1 MADDQEHNTNLAE
14 VDEEDEVYQGGKRR
28 APVGKKGRDE
38 DHDSVDDDSEGKVS
52 FFWSS
57 FFFLR
62 QILIF
67 FSFADHVQTHAV
79 HFWLL

>member
-14 VDEEDEVYQGGKRR
+14 ADEEDEVYQGGKRR

-52 FFWSS
+52 FF
-57 FFFLR
+57 
-62 QILIF
+62 
-67 FSFADHVQTHAV
+67 
-79 HFWLL
+79 